1 MAKRKKK
8 KNVFI
13 TDTHSWLWHM
23 SNDRRLG
30 KKAKAVFQNADI
42 GKSVILIPTIVVAE
56 GIYIAK
62 QKGMLPEMEK
72 IVQDLGLSS
81 NYLIRP
87 MDHRLLTA
95 LVKDKRK
102 MSIHDKI
109 ITITAEMEKAE
120 ILSKDS
126 VIVKLAKVKD
136 RW

>member
-1 MAKRKKK
+1 MAKK
-8 KNVFI
+8 KNVFV
-13 TDTHSWLWHM
+13 TDTHSWLWYM

-30 KKAKAVFQNADI
+30 KKAKAVFKDADI
-42 GKSVILIPTIVVAE
+42 GKSVVLIPTIVVAE
-56 GIYIAK
+56 GIYVAR
-62 QKGMLPEMEK
+62 QKGILKEMEK
-72 IVQDLGLSS
+72 VVQDLGLSS

-109 ITITAEMEKAE
+109 ITITAELEKAE
-120 ILSKDS
+120 ILSKDA
-126 VIVKLAKVKD
+126 VIVKLAKVKV